1 MMILAVVAILAFFG
15 TLRLRTL
22 LHFYQQEEY
31 DTLRFWRWVV
41 TARAFDT
48 QASIGLLVML
58 PFAWVQ
64 PLAVPLMVLAWLAY
78 RAKKEPDPTTQGKK
92 PLNLTER
99 ATRLWWLSG
108 LLAVPLWGGLAVVL
122 ETSPAVGLLGLMLA
136 LSALPLVL
144 GVANAVLWPLQQRV
158 NRHYLHA
165 AHATLLRLNPTVVSL
180 SGAYGKTTTKYLLNA
195 ILSSEGPTLMPP
207 GSTNT
212 ALGMARVVLNQL
224 QPHHQFFLG
233 EMGAY
238 KQGSIANLC
247 KIFPPHACA
256 TTAIGVAHYERFKS
270 LEAVAAAEFE
280 VLEATLARGGPA
292 VLSIDCIPTHLW
304 QPRVATH
311 PQIILVGSEKAHLR
325 AGDYFIKSVQ
335 HHTQGQTLVVVHKG
349 GESKIESPLYGR
361 TMAPNIATAFALASE
376 LGIAKAKSIAALKHA
391 GGAPHRLQRRE
402 EGAMTILDDSYNS
415 NPEGFRTALET
426 LTLIAQEKPKAPRRR
441 ILITPGM
448 VELGTLHSTEHAALG
463 AYAAQHADVALVVA
477 PQRIPT
483 FVKALREANHPKV
496 YEVSTLKAAFSWLNK
511 NGQQG
516 DVVLLENDLPDLYE
530 TRWVL

>member
-1 MMILAVVAILAFFG
+1 MILAVVAILAFFG

-31 DTLRFWRWVV
+31 DTLRFWYWILK
-41 TARAFDT
+41 ARAFDT
-48 QASIGLLVML
+48 QASTGLAVML
-58 PFAWVQ
+58 PFAWIQ

-78 RAKKEPDPTTQGKK
+78 RARKEPDPTTQGKK

-99 ATRLWWLSG
+99 ATRLW
-108 LLAVPLWGGLAVVL
+108 LLAALCAVPVWGILAIAL
-122 ETSPAVGLLGLMLA
+122 EHAPLYGLLGTILA
-136 LSALPLVL
+136 LSALPLFL
-144 GVANAVLWPLQQRV
+144 GLANALLWPLQQLI
-158 NRHYLHA
+158 NRRYLRA

-180 SGAYGKTTTKYLLNA
+180 SGAFGKTTTKYLLNS

-224 QPHHQFFLG
+224 QPHHQFFLA

-247 KIFPPHACA
+247 TLFPPHACA
-256 TTAIGVAHYERFKS
+256 TVAIGAAHYERFKT

-280 VLEATLARGGPA
+280 VLDATLARGGPA

-304 QPRVATH
+304 QPRVAQH
-311 PQIILVGSEKAHLR
+311 PSIKLVGSEKAHLR
-325 AGDYFIKSVQ
+325 SGDYFIKSVK
-335 HHTQGQTLVVVHKG
+335 HHAKGQTLVVVHKG
-349 GESKIESPLYGR
+349 VESTIESPLYGR
-361 TMAPNIATAFALASE
+361 TMAPNIATAFALATE
-376 LGIAKAKSIAALKHA
+376 LGIAKAKSIAALKYA
-391 GGAPHRLQRRE
+391 AGAPHRLQRRE
-402 EGAMTILDDSYNS
+402 EGERTVLDDSYNS

-426 LTLIAQEKPKAPRRR
+426 LSLIAHENPKKPRRR

-448 VELGTLHSTEHAALG
+448 VELGALHDTEHTALG
-463 AYAAQHADVALVVA
+463 TYAAQHADVVLAVA

-483 FVKALREANHPKV
+483 LVKALREAGHSAVHEIP
-496 YEVSTLKAAFSWLNK
+496 TLQAAFAWLNTH
-511 NGQQG
+511 GQAG

-530 TRWVL
+530 TRWTL